1 MSESTRRKPIVLE
14 QYIAVSKV
22 GLFRIVRHGRRWRSL
37 LDQGELGRHVSPE
50 SALQELRQAWPRA
63 RLPATLGDWRH
74 ILEPAP
80 ASPRGSPNA
89 SPKSSDI
96 RHRALAPQSDALI
109 TARKSAP

>member
-1 MSESTRRKPIVLE
+1 MLE

-22 GLFRIVRHGRRWRSL
+22 GLFRIVRHGRGWRSL

-50 SALQELRQAWPRA
+50 LALLELRHAWPRA

-74 ILEPAP
+74 VFEPASTTRRSRN
-80 ASPRGSPNA
+80 ACPRAEG
-89 SPKSSDI
+89 I
-96 RHRALAPQSDALI
+96 GHRTAVRQALI